1 MKKAEQ
7 ILEDYDYA
15 CYRGTCHKELFST
28 REVTQLIK
36 IAQEDAIRETVKECA
51 ENADTTYTPNA
62 GTIVDKNSI
71 LSVADKL
78 IQQL

>member
-15 CYRGTCHKELFST
+15 CYRGTCHKEFFST

-36 IAQEDAIRETVKECA
+36 LAQEDAIKETVKECSSNFVSGQCKVPF
-51 ENADTTYTPNA
+51 EELQDR
-62 GTIVDKNSI
+62 
-71 LSVADKL
+71 L

>member
-15 CYRGTCHKELFST
+15 CYRGTCHKELFSIS
-28 REVTQLIK
+28 EVTKLLKQ
-36 IAQEDAIRETVKECA
+36 AQEDAIRETVKECD
-51 ENADTTYTPNA
+51 ENYVFGQFRITFEELQN
-62 GTIVDKNSI
+62 
-71 LSVADKL
+71 KL

>member
-15 CYRGTCHKELFST
+15 CYRGTCHKELFSIS
-28 REVTQLIK
+28 EVTKLLKQ
-36 IAQEDAIRETVKECA
+36 AQEDAIRETVKECNQDA
-51 ENADTTYTPNA
+51 ELVYNNGELTTA
-62 GTIVDKNSI
+62 I